1 MSTSSN
7 IQKAIIRLQF
17 KDPFSGWFLSQSH
30 VKTSDKVKFT
40 NINIRG
46 LSYELILNQKLVEDI
61 SSESLKNILNHEM
74 IHIICNHLLDKS
86 KYSDKFL
93 WDIACDV
100 EANQFVYDLNALLTD
115 FPEYATLEKIESTTG
130 LILNKRASADYY
142 YHKLVNLSNEQKQE
156 LKNQF
161 GSPSF
166 KFESDESSN
175 GSGDGDGEE
184 SDEEGQGS
192 GNGDQNSD
200 DGIHSWT
207 TSNEESNGEVDN
219 LSELVKQSI
228 SNSVSNNIEEFVKEN
243 QKSKGNLPASVQE
256 RLNLKLDRAK
266 VDWRKEFRIFGTGA
280 KTSTLV
286 STRKKESKRY
296 PDAPGKKK
304 VRHAKILFMIDVSGS
319 VSTEEL
325 HEALNELYHLTKQGY
340 EIDILQ
346 CDTEIKYY
354 DNKKAVRT
362 LTRQNL
368 NTFDIIGRG
377 GTCFTPALEYFN
389 QHKQVYDAGIYFTDG
404 GGDDVIK
411 TYKKLLWLVS
421 SNGTDRYL
429 NLQNNQSIIKIN
441 K

>member
-46 LSYELILNQKLVEDI
+46 LSYELVLNEKLVENI

-74 IHIICNHLLDKS
+74 IHIICNHLLDRN

-93 WDIACDV
+93 WDIACDI
-100 EANQFVYDLNALLTD
+100 EANQFVHDLKTLLSD
-115 FPEYATLEKIESTTG
+115 FPEYATLEKIEEVTG
-130 LILNKRASADYY
+130 LTLNKRASADYY
-142 YHKLVNLSNEQKQE
+142 YQKLTNLSNQQKQE
-156 LKNQF
+156 LKNEF

-166 KFESDESSN
+166 QTESGDESEE
-175 GSGDGDGEE
+175 GQGDE

-192 GNGDQNSD
+192 GNGDKSSD
-200 DGIHSWT
+200 DDIHSWT
-207 TSNEESNGEVDN
+207 TSNEEANGNVDN
-219 LSELVKQSI
+219 LNELLKQSI
-228 SNSVSNNIEEFVKEN
+228 SNNVSSNIEEFVKSN
-243 QKSKGNLPASVQE
+243 DKSKGNLPASVQE

-377 GTCFTPALEYFN
+377 GTCFAPALEYFN
-389 QHKQVYDAGIYFTDG
+389 THKQVYDAGIYFTDG

-421 SNGTDRYL
+421 SNGTDKYL